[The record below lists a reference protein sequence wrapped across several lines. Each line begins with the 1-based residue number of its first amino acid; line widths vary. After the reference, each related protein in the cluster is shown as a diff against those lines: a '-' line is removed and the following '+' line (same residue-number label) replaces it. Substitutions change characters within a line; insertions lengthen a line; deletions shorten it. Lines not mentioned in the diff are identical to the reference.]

1 MIFKGA
7 AAIGLVELRT
17 ESFVLQH
24 DVENVAQHFKSDDLG
39 FRDDGSGSRIKIHTS
54 HFAEEVAGAELGDG
68 IPVSEINGGV
78 DGNGSVE
85 RFFRAL
91 VFFARD
97 ERASQP
103 LEKSFCTALRLDVR
117 DGSGDGGGIA
127 HRRIEIESDA
137 GGIAFA
143 HAAEDEIAF
152 DLVAATDAAVAE
164 NASVVVHGDGQGR
177 IVFAV
182 SNGTFR
188 KTRLGSAGSSCK

>member
-7 AAIGLVELRT
+7 ATIGLVELRT

-54 HFAEEVAGAELGDG
+54 HFAEEVAGAELADG

-91 VFFARD
+91 VFFTRD
-97 ERASQP
+97 TRASQP
-103 LEKSFCTALRLDVR
+103 LENAFSTSLRL
-117 DGSGDGGGIA
+117 
-127 HRRIEIESDA
+127 
-137 GGIAFA
+137 
-143 HAAEDEIAF
+143 AAPE
-152 DLVAATDAAVAE
+152 
-164 NASVVVHGDGQGR
+164 R
-177 IVFAV
+177 
-182 SNGTFR
+182 
-188 KTRLGSAGSSCK
+188 

>member
-39 FRDDGSGSRIKIHTS
+39 FRDDGSGSRIKIHAS
-54 HFAEEVAGAELGDG
+54 HFAELGPGDG
-68 IPVSEINGGV
+68 IPVSEVNGGV

-103 LEKSFCTALRLDVR
+103 LKKSFCTALRLDVR
-117 DGSGDGGGIA
+117 DGSGDGDFGLAFENVEG
-127 HRRIEIESDA
+127 RGTEF
-137 GGIAFA
+137 AFA
-143 HAAEDEIAF
+143 ADYFAFAEAALDDGAAIELEESTGDALEKG
-152 DLVAATDAAVAE
+152 DL
-164 NASVVVHGDGQGR
+164 
-177 IVFAV
+177 
-182 SNGTFR
+182 
-188 KTRLGSAGSSCK
+188 